1 MNLDSLVLSDKQPS
15 GLRMVRPIGV
25 LALHGIAFLGNRLFA
40 VDRAE
45 GLLLEI
51 DRESDNTTVLNP
63 YQTAKFPAQRGWL
76 FPKILSG
83 LRGMRIFVAVGAQFG
98 TGRSLNSN
106 RSILFH
112 FLILLTELLFGNLR
126 FM

>member
-63 YQTAKFPAQRGWL
+63 YQTAKFR
-76 FPKILSG
+76 
-83 LRGMRIFVAVGAQFG
+83 RYGAGYF
-98 TGRSLNSN
+98 RRYSLVC
-106 RSILFH
+106 
-112 FLILLTELLFGNLR
+112 GG
-126 FM
+126 